1 MNEKEKKEREERR
14 IKGVITFRLFQ
25 AFFLGI
31 FALGLA
37 LIAGDL
43 TTYAKI
49 PISSF
54 ALTTTSFGGLGAIIT
69 EILARQAKKW

>member
-1 MNEKEKKEREERR
+1 MNEKEREERR
-14 IKGVITFRLFQ
+14 IKAIITFRVFQ

-31 FALGLA
+31 FALGIS

-43 TTYAKI
+43 TEYAKI

-54 ALTTTSFGGLGAIIT
+54 ALTTTCFGGLGTIIT
-69 EILARQAKKW
+69 EILARQAKNW